1 MAEQK
6 ATMYGAELEEIGA
19 KFESFVGEC
28 LERHCNVLYSGQLF
42 GKFDMGIDLLSVKDG
57 ILQISQCKCW
67 KRHAVIYAPEILKF
81 FGAILWFHKEF
92 NITCETRYVFYYTCD
107 IEPYAKKVARS
118 LGIQT
123 RKWAFPKNRS
133 FECRPALETDEKLR
147 VAQIEH
153 WLKEQDLP
161 AKANYSVEL
170 NKLCSEEMLLSFG
183 TVVRDLES
191 RFSRLVTKYNST
203 LVRIHQLQ
211 DECNEKDDIISKNV
225 ETIIEMDRM
234 MSAIRK
240 EKEAVTE
247 ESGIIKNHNRTL
259 KRLLIV
265 ASLFIIALMTFTFLT
280 ITSM

>member
-1 MAEQK
+1 M
-6 ATMYGAELEEIGA
+6 
-19 KFESFVGEC
+19 
-28 LERHCNVLYSGQLF
+28 SG
-42 GKFDMGIDLLSVKDG
+42 K
-57 ILQISQCKCW
+57 
-67 KRHAVIYAPEILKF
+67 
-81 FGAILWFHKEF
+81 
-92 NITCETRYVFYYTCD
+92 NIHPPWAGTCGC
-107 IEPYAKKVARS
+107 
-118 LGIQT
+118 
-123 RKWAFPKNRS
+123 S

-211 DECNEKDDIISKNV
+211 DECNEKDDTISKNV